1 MRIGDGFAE
10 HLESATDARD
20 KTALFV
26 QLQQFCLHAI
36 LPHPAEICHGA
47 FCAGKNHPIRRA
59 KLFRM
64 CDIAERNGFHGI
76 EYIEVREVRDVRQTN
91 DGDVQSSTLLFSV
104 LCQTLCQAVLLVQI
118 DGRIRQN
125 TEDRDSGQVLQHA
138 QTALQNGH
146 ISTEF
151 VDDNALDSPALLRFQ
166 QGNCAIQRGKYA
178 ATVDIAHQ
186 NYRRVG
192 EVCHAHVDN
201 IHGFRL
207 ISAGLPAPSSTMMS
221 FSAARE
227 S

>member
-1 MRIGDGFAE
+1 
-10 HLESATDARD
+10 
-20 KTALFV
+20 
-26 QLQQFCLHAI
+26 
-36 LPHPAEICHGA
+36 
-47 FCAGKNHPIRRA
+47 
-59 KLFRM
+59 M

-104 LCQTLCQAVLLVQI
+104 LCQTLCQAVLLIQI

-178 ATVDIAHQ
+178 TTVDIAHQ

-201 IHGFRL
+201 IHGFQIDFRRT
-207 ISAGLPAPSSTMMS
+207 AGALQHNDVIFCSQRIIGTDDLGDHLL
-221 FSAARE
+221 FSPVVFRGTHGVQHLAVDNDL
-227 S
+227 